1 MSGDAQLQQ
10 EGAENVSPLESING
24 TDVAEYLESYA
35 SLQSLQDRDAQYN
48 RVFPAMARSVTNTP
62 TNENGIWYTTT
73 DWTEDSQLSLK
84 YINGTTQTVEK
95 TASPSERFFSYQ
107 NGTELYTVN
116 CLPRSLPSV
125 SSSSSGAEEA
135 SEFTG
140 LPDTEWRNSDNSI
153 AGYFSN
159 LTGLEDTG
167 IMFLPTFSS
176 NPQETA
182 QVATDFL
189 RNATATGKKNILI
202 DVAANP
208 GGYMSIGI
216 DLFRIFF
223 PNAFP
228 YTATRYRAHDAA
240 KYLTKA
246 YSRDTK
252 LDLSNIFAHE
262 QMVRPDQRSSFS
274 SWQDLYG
281 PHEILGSSS
290 SSLLANF
297 NYTATSTTVFPIN
310 GYGPASLD
318 PSQSLFSAVNIAIVS
333 ASTSCY
339 LYTCMETNNLI
350 SDH

>member
-1 MSGDAQLQQ
+1 M
-10 EGAENVSPLESING
+10 SPLESING

-48 RVFPAMARSVTNTP
+48 RVFPSLARSVTNTP
-62 TNENGIWYTTT
+62 TNAKGIWYTTS
-73 DWTEDSQLSLK
+73 DWTDGSELDLK
-84 YINGTTQTVEK
+84 YSNGTTQTVER
-95 TASPSERFFSYQ
+95 TATPSERYFSYQ

-116 CLPRSLPSV
+116 CLPQSLPTA
-125 SSSSSGAEEA
+125 SSSSSGAEQA
-135 SEFTG
+135 SEITG

-176 NPQETA
+176 SPQQTA
-182 QVATDFL
+182 QIATDFL
-189 RNATATGKKNILI
+189 QNATAAGKKNILI

-216 DLFRIFF
+216 DMFRIFF
-223 PNAFP
+223 PDAFP

-252 LDLSNIFAHE
+252 LDSSNVFAYR
-262 QMVRPDQRSSFS
+262 QMVQPNQSAGFS

-281 PHEILGSSS
+281 PHEILNSPS

-297 NYTATSTTVFPIN
+297 NYTATSTNIYPIN
-310 GYGPASLD
+310 GYGPASLN
-318 PSQSLFSAVNIAIVS
+318 PSRSLFAAENVTIVSPAIVGF
-333 ASTSCY
+333 A
-339 LYTCMETNNLI
+339 I
-350 SDH
+350 RADV